1 MAHGYDTR
9 PKSDD
14 DDDDEDD
21 DEVDKSKKAPKIAD
35 FLGKSLLEN
44 RIIMVAKPVD
54 RELMAQITSQ
64 LLVLDQ
70 DDPRS
75 PITMYINCPGGD
87 ADSGFGIYD
96 AMEAISAPLHTVCC
110 GMAASAAILIFL
122 GGAKGK
128 RFSMPHARF
137 LIHQP
142 SSGARGQASDLEITA
157 NEIVKLRE
165 AYNKIIAKE
174 CGQTEKKVHADA
186 DRDFWLTAEEAVE
199 YGLASKIIKSLRELR
214 A

>member
-1 MAHGYDTR
+1 MAPSLYSTR
-9 PKSDD
+9 PRID

-21 DEVDKSKKAPKIAD
+21 DADDSKKSPKIAD
-35 FLGKSLLEN
+35 FLGKSLLER

-64 LLVLDQ
+64 LLVLDA
-70 DDPRS
+70 DDAKA

-96 AMEAISAPLHTVCC
+96 AMKAISAPVHTVCA

-122 GGAKGK
+122 GGKKGK
-128 RFSMPHARF
+128 RFAMPNARF

-142 SSGARGQASDLEITA
+142 SSMSRGTASDLEITA

-165 AYNKIIAKE
+165 AYNRVISKE
-174 CGQTEKKVHADA
+174 TGVSEKKILADA
-186 DRDFWLTAEEAVE
+186 DRDFWLTAKEAVD
-199 YGLASKIIKSLRELR
+199 YGLASAIADSLKKITG
-214 A
+214 